1 MSFAAPVFLLA
12 LLAIPLLLALQV
24 AATRRRRR
32 YAVRFT
38 ATSSLAAAAGAQSLW
53 RRHLPVALLLCALAA
68 ITVALARPQKTVAVA
83 IDRATIMLVTDHSR
97 SMQATDVQPN
107 RLVAAQR
114 AARSFL
120 GQLPSGVRVGAVAY
134 SDTPDSVQAP
144 SGDHS
149 NARAVVDGQ
158 VADGATATGDA
169 LAVAIETLQRDRPKG
184 GKLPP
189 SAIVLLSDGKTT
201 VGRDPVDIARV
212 AGKLKIPIYTVAL
225 GTREATVPNP
235 YPFQP
240 PLPVAPD
247 PDTLRKISQASGG
260 QAFTAEDDTRLST
273 IYRSLGS
280 QLGSKTAK
288 KETTQSF
295 ALVGLLFLLGAA
307 AASLRLGGRVV

>member
-12 LLAIPLLLALQV
+12 LLAIPLLVALQV
-24 AATRRRRR
+24 AASRRRRR

-120 GQLPSGVRVGAVAY
+120 GQLPGGVRVGAVAY

-144 SGDHS
+144 SSDHS

-201 VGRDPVDIARV
+201 VGRDPVDIARA

-260 QAFTAEDDTRLST
+260 RAFTAEDDTRLST

-288 KETTQSF
+288 KETTQTF
-295 ALVGLLFLLGAA
+295 ALWGLVFLLGAGV
-307 AASLRLGGRVV
+307 ASLRLGGRVV

>member
-1 MSFAAPVFLLA
+1 VSFGAPIMLLA
-12 LLAIPLLLALQV
+12 LLAIPALVVLQV
-24 AATRRRRR
+24 AAARRRRR

-38 ATSSLAAAAGAQSLW
+38 ALSSLAAAAGAQPPW
-53 RRHLPVALLLCALAA
+53 RRHLPAALLLCALAA

-97 SMQATDVQPN
+97 SMQATDVQPS

-114 AARSFL
+114 AARAFL
-120 GQLPSGVRVGAVAY
+120 AQLPGPVRVGAVAY
-134 SDTPDSVQAP
+134 SDTPDSVEAP
-144 SGDHS
+144 SADHG
-149 NARAVVDGQ
+149 NARGVVDGQ

-169 LAVAIETLQRDRPKG
+169 LEVAIETLQRDRS
-184 GKLPP
+184 GKRPPP

-201 VGRDPVDIARV
+201 VGRDPVEIARA

-247 PDTLRKISQASGG
+247 PETLRKIAQASGG
-260 QAFTAEDDTRLST
+260 RAFTAQDDDRLST

-288 KETTQSF
+288 QETTQTF
-295 ALVGLLFLLGAA
+295 ALLGLLFLLGAA
-307 AASLRLGGRVV
+307 AASVRLGSRVV

>member
-1 MSFAAPVFLLA
+1 MTFAAPIMLLA
-12 LLAIPLLLALQV
+12 LLAIPALVLLQV
-24 AATRRRRR
+24 SASRRRRR

-38 ATSSLAAAAGAQSLW
+38 ATSTLAAVAAMDSRW
-53 RRHLPVALLLCALAA
+53 RKWLPAALLLCALTALA
-68 ITVALARPQKTVAVA
+68 IALARPQKSVAVA

-114 AARSFL
+114 AARTFL
-120 GQLPSGVRVGAVAY
+120 DELPSGVRVGAVAY

-144 SGDHS
+144 STDKS

-158 VADGATATGDA
+158 QADGATATGDA
-169 LAVAIETLQRDRPKG
+169 LSVAIDVLQRDSKGNRP
-184 GKLPP
+184 PP

-201 VGRDPVDIARV
+201 VGRDPVEIARQ

-225 GTREATVPNP
+225 GSREATVPNP

-247 PDTLRKISQASGG
+247 PETLRRISQVSGG
-260 QAFTAEDDTRLST
+260 RAFTAEDDTRLST

-288 KETTQSF
+288 KEITQSF
-295 ALVGLLFLLGAA
+295 ALVGLLFLLGAG
-307 AASLRLGGRVV
+307 AASVRLGNRVA

>member
-12 LLAIPLLLALQV
+12 LLAIPLLIALQV
-24 AATRRRRR
+24 AANRRRRR

-38 ATSSLAAAAGAQSLW
+38 AVSSLAAAAGAQSRW
-53 RRHLPVALLLCALAA
+53 RRHLPAALLLCALAA

-114 AARSFL
+114 AARTFL
-120 GQLPSGVRVGAVAY
+120 GQLPGPVRVGAVAY

-144 SGDHS
+144 SADHS
-149 NARAVVDGQ
+149 NARSVVDGQ

-184 GKLPP
+184 GKPP
-189 SAIVLLSDGKTT
+189 PAAIVLLSDGKTT
-201 VGRDPVDIARV
+201 VGRDPVDVARV
-212 AGKLKIPIYTVAL
+212 SGKLKIPIFTVAL

-247 PDTLRKISQASGG
+247 PETLRRISQASGG
-260 QAFTAEDDTRLST
+260 RAFTAEDDERLST

-288 KETTQSF
+288 KETTQTF
-295 ALVGLLFLLGAA
+295 ALWGLVFLLGAGV
-307 AASLRLGGRVV
+307 ASLRLGGRVV